1 MGDGTLMGQPLGKEI
16 PIMLSLA
23 LPKGS
28 LEEQTLRL
36 FEEADL
42 PVRRASER
50 EYNAVIRDPRIGQVK
65 ILRPQ
70 EIPIYVQQGYFDLGI
85 TGLDWV
91 KETRSQ
97 VVDVLDLQA
106 TGRAAAGVVKIVL
119 AVSEASGIETPEQ
132 IPPHS
137 RISTEYVNLTRDY
150 FARMGRPVQVFLSY
164 GATEAKVP
172 EMADAIVDITETGST
187 LRRHGMRI
195 VDVLL
200 ESSTKLIANE
210 QSYHDPAK
218 RAEMEEIITLLQGVL
233 AARGKVLV
241 KLNVAEA
248 NLDSVIQV
256 LPAAKAPTVSRLYGS
271 DYFAVESVVVKADIN
286 LLIPELKRRGA
297 EDILEIPMSKIVP

>member
-1 MGDGTLMGQPLGKEI
+1 
-16 PIMLSLA
+16 MLSIA

-28 LEEQTLRL
+28 LEEQTMRL

-50 EYNAVIRDPRIGQVK
+50 EYNATIRDPRIGQVK

-70 EIPIYVQQGYFDLGI
+70 EIPVYVQQGYFDLGI

-91 KETRSQ
+91 RETGSD
-97 VVDVLDLQA
+97 VVDVMDLFA

-119 AVSEASGIETPEQ
+119 AVSEASGVESPDQ
-132 IPPHS
+132 IAPHS
-137 RISTEYVNLTRDY
+137 RISTEYVNLTRAY
-150 FARMGRPVQVFLSY
+150 FEKLGRPVKIYLSY

-172 EMADAIVDITETGST
+172 EMADAIVDVTETGAS

-195 VDVLL
+195 LDVLL
-200 ESSTKLIANE
+200 ESSTKLIANRE
-210 QSYHDPAK
+210 AYADPA
-218 RAEMEEIITLLQGVL
+218 RRTEIEEIVTLLSGVL

-241 KLNVAEA
+241 KLNVSEA
-248 NLDSVIQV
+248 NLERVIEV
-256 LPAAKAPTVSRLYGS
+256 LPAAKAPTVSRLYNS
-271 DYFAVESVVVKADIN
+271 DFFAVESVVVKSDIN